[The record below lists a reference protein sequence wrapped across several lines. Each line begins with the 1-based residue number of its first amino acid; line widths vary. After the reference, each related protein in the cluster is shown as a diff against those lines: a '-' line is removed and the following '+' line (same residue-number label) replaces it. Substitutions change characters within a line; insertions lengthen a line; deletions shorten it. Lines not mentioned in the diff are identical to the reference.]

1 MKPTYTR
8 KNEAADLE
16 KEDIMRGIKKE
27 IDLAAEKG
35 RVVPHLMTLFE
46 GQKCEELRT
55 REVHVKSTLYKS
67 APFTM
72 ERTEQRQSHKIS
84 VSVILRYPITST
96 TKHIKISINM

>member
-1 MKPTYTR
+1 
-8 KNEAADLE
+8 
-16 KEDIMRGIKKE
+16 MRGIKKE
-27 IDLAAEKG
+27 FDFTAKKG

-72 ERTEQRQSHKIS
+72 DWRGQSQRHKIS
-84 VSVILRYPITST
+84 IY
-96 TKHIKISINM
+96 ISNSSLSHHHNHKTH

>member
-1 MKPTYTR
+1 
-8 KNEAADLE
+8 
-16 KEDIMRGIKKE
+16 MRGIKKE
-27 IDLAAEKG
+27 IDFTAEKG

-72 ERTEQRQSHKIS
+72 ERTEAKPQNIYISNSSLSHH
-84 VSVILRYPITST
+84 L
-96 TKHIKISINM
+96 SI